1 MANVPLELIDYENVP
16 VDDNNA
22 SKLKSHMEGKDEDGK
37 VRGQLTPILIC
48 EVPGRPRFQIGD
60 GFHRYSV
67 ARDKRDDSISSLI
80 SRGISPMELIC
91 IRVASTRE
99 HKPIQFVRY
108 LEWSLAYWSYTSWA
122 DRISLGQALTI
133 AQRSNIN
140 SLGIEIDKDEL
151 GILRR
156 EVAMMCENLDLPPQK
171 IRQALIKTSGVDPSI
186 VREARAREGNPK
198 SKELALQ
205 HLDIL
210 TDFLPFQFTLQRVL
224 VDLIKENNLNFFQ
237 TQGIA
242 KAISSATDIDEARVI
257 AEARIKAMTTPSLPK
272 PSAEVA
278 RPSADPLVS
287 PDKREVERDKQHR
300 ITRSQYFRE
309 LESMAAR
316 TNRDVL
322 DILREDAFELGYD
335 ITITDRE
342 EEEKTEIEYKGLYGK
357 LTLFPQRNVAQ
368 SPFVRDGLVD
378 LTKSEAKIL
387 GLLLSEPKRVF
398 YNDRIAQ
405 EILDIYE
412 LNGFDANHLIRVNM
426 SRLRKKLGDE
436 NPYGLI
442 YTIAGRGYSLT
453 SKSNPLGN

>member
-257 AEARIKAMTTPSLPK
+257 AEARIKAMTAPSLPK
-272 PSAEVA
+272 PSVVAA
-278 RPSADPLVS
+278 RPSDPLVS
-287 PDKREVERDKQHR
+287 PDKREVEKDKQHR
-300 ITRSQYFRE
+300 ITRDQYFRE

-316 TNRDVL
+316 TNRDVI
-322 DILREDAFELGYD
+322 DILHEDAFELGYD
-335 ITITDRE
+335 IIIADRK
-342 EEEKTEIEYKGLYGK
+342 EEEKTEVEYTGLYGK

-378 LTKSEAKIL
+378 LTPSEAKIL

-412 LNGFDANHLIRVNM
+412 LNGFDANHLIRVNV

-436 NPYGLI
+436 SPYGLI